1 MSVQDLDN
9 ILYRLAVTED
19 ARLEHVIGLLL
30 PRLLAH
36 VTAEATPT
44 RPKVWALWASCTPGT
59 RVCVVCMSCSVCV
72 GPWGGHHTHQFTR
85 PRAAPS

>member
-36 VTAEATPT
+36 VTTEATPT
-44 RPKVWALWASCTPGT
+44 RVKVRTLWASCTPGT
-59 RVCVVCMSCSVCV
+59 RVC
-72 GPWGGHHTHQFTR
+72 GIYEL
-85 PRAAPS
+85 